1 MVNVPEGT
9 FKIRRHRNSK
19 KNLTD
24 VKVEM
29 FQVVGEDVSS
39 VKKLI
44 TIGELC
50 HDNEDMMV
58 PNAKYHELMSCV
70 AQDGDHDDSLASGTK
85 ILYDGAEFIS
95 YPDCDEQI
103 PLLANARAHAQ
114 EAKTASAT
122 ATKKEAKTISAPA
135 TKKEAKTASAPAT
148 KKEANTAS
156 APATKKE
163 KKASP
168 STAKAKKGK
177 AATASSEAQEVKAAA
192 STRVQKE
199 ESATASATE
208 PDENIAAE
216 FNSATDDDSASAQE
230 SSHERVII
238 HSDLPETISNQVTE
252 NIKAKT
258 KGDLIIRTASLT
270 PDASR
275 SSNGYGNPFFNTD
288 MYEDED
294 DDDDIYVPEYL
305 DDDDDDDMFVSSL
318 FDDDDDDDDDMFV
331 SSLFDDDDD
340 EEYLDPES
348 LGALM
353 AQIRRENPDVF
364 NFIEFLAMEMK
375 NHIEDTAGMPAKDVI
390 SKLNEIQIVQDEP
403 GGEWR
408 LSMQPT
414 DEHFAIFEKFGR
426 SRKQV
431 MDKLNNDLLKLN
443 KKEKAKAKN
452 AKPNRERRGKRRHK

>member
-1 MVNVPEGT
+1 MTESMVIVPEQA

-70 AQDGDHDDSLASGTK
+70 AHDSDHDDSLASGTK
-85 ILYDGAEFIS
+85 ILYAGAEYIS
-95 YPDCDEQI
+95 YPECNEQM
-103 PLLANARAHAQ
+103 PLLAAAHAAEQ
-114 EAKTASAT
+114 KAKIAPAS
-122 ATKKEAKTISAPA
+122 ATKKEHKS
-135 TKKEAKTASAPAT
+135 
-148 KKEANTAS
+148 
-156 APATKKE
+156 
-163 KKASP
+163 SP

-177 AATASSEAQEVKAAA
+177 AATASTQAHDEKAAA
-192 STRVQKE
+192 STRVQKKK
-199 ESATASATE
+199 SATASATE
-208 PDENIAAE
+208 PEEKTAAD

-230 SSHERVII
+230 SSNVKVII
-238 HSDLPETISNQVTE
+238 HSDLPETISKQVTE
-252 NIKAKT
+252 NIKAKA
-258 KGDLIIRTASLT
+258 KGNLIIKTASLT

-275 SSNGYGNPFFNTD
+275 SSNGYSNPFFNSD

-305 DDDDDDDMFVSSL
+305 DDDDDDMFVSSFFDDDDDDDMYVSSL
-318 FDDDDDDDDDMFV
+318 FDDDDDDYDY
-331 SSLFDDDDD
+331 DDDD

-348 LGALM
+348 LGGLLAEF
-353 AQIRRENPDVF
+353 RREHPEAF
-364 NFIEFLAMEMK
+364 EFFEFLAMEMK
-375 NHIEDTAGMPAKDVI
+375 NHIEGKAGMPAKDVF

-414 DEHFAIFEKFGR
+414 DEHFAIFERFGR
-426 SRKQV
+426 SRQQV
-431 MDKLNNDLLKLN
+431 MDKFNNDLLKLN

>member
-1 MVNVPEGT
+1 MTESMVIVPEQA

-29 FQVVGEDVSS
+29 FQVVGGDVSS

-58 PNAKYHELMSCV
+58 PNAKYHELMNCV
-70 AQDGDHDDSLASGTK
+70 AQDGDQDDSLASGTK
-85 ILYDGAEFIS
+85 ILYAGAEYIS
-95 YPDCDEQI
+95 YPDCDEQL
-103 PLLANARAHAQ
+103 PLLAHASATEQ
-114 EAKTASAT
+114 KAKTAPAS
-122 ATKKEAKTISAPA
+122 ATKKEQKS
-135 TKKEAKTASAPAT
+135 
-148 KKEANTAS
+148 
-156 APATKKE
+156 
-163 KKASP
+163 SP

-177 AATASSEAQEVKAAA
+177 AATASTQAQEEKAAA
-192 STRVQKE
+192 STRVQKKK
-199 ESATASATE
+199 SATASATE
-208 PDENIAAE
+208 PEEKTAAD
-216 FNSATDDDSASAQE
+216 FKLATDDDSASAQE
-230 SSHERVII
+230 SSNVKVII
-238 HSDLPETISNQVTE
+238 HSDLPETISKQVTE
-252 NIKAKT
+252 NIKAKA
-258 KGDLIIRTASLT
+258 KGNLIIKTASLT

-275 SSNGYGNPFFNTD
+275 SSNGYSNPFFNSD

-305 DDDDDDDMFVSSL
+305 DDEDDDDDMYVSSI
-318 FDDDDDDDDDMFV
+318 FDDDDDDYDY
-331 SSLFDDDDD
+331 DDDD

-353 AQIRRENPDVF
+353 AQIRRENPDAF
-364 NFIEFLAMEMK
+364 NLIEFIASQMR
-375 NHIEDTAGMPAKDVI
+375 NHIESKAGMPAKDVI
-390 SKLNEIQIVQDEP
+390 NKLNELQLVQDEP

-431 MDKLNNDLLKLN
+431 MDKFNNDLLKLN

>member
-1 MVNVPEGT
+1 MTESMVIVPEQA

-50 HDNEDMMV
+50 EDHDNMMV

-70 AQDGDHDDSLASGTK
+70 AQDGEHDDSLASGTK
-85 ILYDGAEFIS
+85 ILYDGAEYIS
-95 YPDCDEQI
+95 YPDCNEQI

-114 EAKTASAT
+114 EAKTASV
-122 ATKKEAKTISAPA
+122 SA
-135 TKKEAKTASAPAT
+135 TKKEAKTASA
-148 KKEANTAS
+148 S
-156 APATKKE
+156 AAKKE
-163 KKASP
+163 KKSSP

-177 AATASSEAQEVKAAA
+177 AATVSTEAQEVKAAA

-199 ESATASATE
+199 KSATASATE
-208 PDENIAAE
+208 PDEKIAAD
-216 FNSATDDDSASAQE
+216 FNSATDDDSASAKE
-230 SSHERVII
+230 SSNVRVII

-252 NIKAKT
+252 NIKAKA
-258 KGDLIIRTASLT
+258 KGGLIIKTGSLT

-275 SSNGYGNPFFNTD
+275 SSNGYDNPFFNTD

-305 DDDDDDDMFVSSL
+305 DDDDDDYDDMFVSSL
-318 FDDDDDDDDDMFV
+318 FDDDDDDDDMYV
-331 SSLFDDDDD
+331 SSFFDDDDADD

-348 LGALM
+348 LGGLLADF
-353 AQIRRENPDVF
+353 RREHPEAFDF
-364 NFIEFLAMEMK
+364 LEFLAMEMK
-375 NHIEDTAGMPAKDVI
+375 NHIEGKAGMPAKDVFT
-390 SKLNEIQIVQDEP
+390 KLNDLQIVQDEP
-403 GGEWR
+403 GGEWH

-426 SRKQV
+426 SRQQV
-431 MDKLNNDLLKLN
+431 MDKFNSEIRRLN
-443 KKEKAKAKN
+443 KKEKAKARN

>member
-1 MVNVPEGT
+1 MTESMVNVPEGT
-9 FKIRRHRNSK
+9 FKIRKHRNSK

-29 FQVVGEDVSS
+29 LQVVGEDVSS

-70 AQDGDHDDSLASGTK
+70 AQDGDHDDSLDSGTK
-85 ILYDGAEFIS
+85 ILYAGAEYIS
-95 YPDCDEQI
+95 YPDCNEQI

-114 EAKTASAT
+114 EAKTAPAS
-122 ATKKEAKTISAPA
+122 ATKKEQKS
-135 TKKEAKTASAPAT
+135 SL
-148 KKEANTAS
+148 
-156 APATKKE
+156 
-163 KKASP
+163 
-168 STAKAKKGK
+168 STTKAKKGK
-177 AATASSEAQEVKAAA
+177 TATASSEAPEVKAAA

-199 ESATASATE
+199 KAATASTTE
-208 PDENIAAE
+208 PEEKVAAD
-216 FNSATDDDSASAQE
+216 FNSATDDDSASVQE
-230 SSHERVII
+230 SSNYRVII

-252 NIKAKT
+252 NIKAKA
-258 KGDLIIRTASLT
+258 KGEIIIRTAPLT

-305 DDDDDDDMFVSSL
+305 DDDDDDDMYVSS
-318 FDDDDDDDDDMFV
+318 FFDDDEDDDDDDDAE
-331 SSLFDDDDD
+331 L
-340 EEYLDPES
+340 LDHES
-348 LGALM
+348 LGGLL
-353 AQIRRENPDVF
+353 AQIRRESPEAFD
-364 NFIEFLAMEMK
+364 FLELLASYMR
-375 NHIEDTAGMPAKDVI
+375 NHIEGKAGMPAQDVFN
-390 SKLNEIQIVQDEP
+390 KLNDLQIVQDEP
-403 GGEWR
+403 GGEWH

-426 SRKQV
+426 SRQQV
-431 MDKLNNDLLKLN
+431 MDKFNSEIRRLN
-443 KKEKAKAKN
+443 KKEKAKARN

>member
-1 MVNVPEGT
+1 MTESMVNVPEGT

-29 FQVVGEDVSS
+29 FQVVGEDVTS

-70 AQDGDHDDSLASGTK
+70 AQDGDHDDSLDSGTK
-85 ILYDGAEFIS
+85 ILYAGAEYIS
-95 YPDCDEQI
+95 YPDCNEQI

-114 EAKTASAT
+114 EAKTAPAS
-122 ATKKEAKTISAPA
+122 ATKKEQKS
-135 TKKEAKTASAPAT
+135 SL
-148 KKEANTAS
+148 
-156 APATKKE
+156 
-163 KKASP
+163 

-177 AATASSEAQEVKAAA
+177 AATASSEAKDEKAAA
-192 STRVQKE
+192 STRAQKE
-199 ESATASATE
+199 KAATASATKPE
-208 PDENIAAE
+208 EKVAAD

-230 SSHERVII
+230 SSNYRVII

-252 NIKAKT
+252 NIKAKA
-258 KGDLIIRTASLT
+258 KGGLVIKTAPLT

-275 SSNGYGNPFFNTD
+275 SSNGYDNPFFNTD
-288 MYEDED
+288 MHEDED

-305 DDDDDDDMFVSSL
+305 DNDDDDDMYVSSFFDDDDDDDDDDDMYVSSL
-318 FDDDDDDDDDMFV
+318 FDDDDDDDDDDAEF
-331 SSLFDDDDD
+331 
-340 EEYLDPES
+340 LDHES
-348 LGALM
+348 LGGLL
-353 AQIRRENPDVF
+353 AQIRRESPEAFD
-364 NFIEFLAMEMK
+364 FLELLASYMR
-375 NHIEDTAGMPAKDVI
+375 NHIEGKAGMPAKDVFN
-390 SKLNEIQIVQDEP
+390 KLNDLQIVQDEP
-403 GGEWR
+403 GGEWH

-426 SRKQV
+426 SRQQV
-431 MDKLNNDLLKLN
+431 MDKFNSEIRRLN
-443 KKEKAKAKN
+443 KKEKAKARN

>member
-1 MVNVPEGT
+1 MTESMVNVPEGT

-19 KNLTD
+19 KNLTE

-70 AQDGDHDDSLASGTK
+70 AQDGDHDDALASGTK
-85 ILYDGAEFIS
+85 ILYAGAEYIS

-114 EAKTASAT
+114 EAKTAPVS

-148 KKEANTAS
+148 KKEQKS
-156 APATKKE
+156 
-163 KKASP
+163 SP

-192 STRVQKE
+192 STRVKKE
-199 ESATASATE
+199 KSATASATE
-208 PDENIAAE
+208 PDENIAAD

-318 FDDDDDDDDDMFV
+318 FDDDDYDY
-331 SSLFDDDDD
+331 DDDD

>member
-1 MVNVPEGT
+1 MTESMVNVPEGT
-9 FKIRRHRNSK
+9 FKIRKHRNSK

-29 FQVVGEDVSS
+29 LQVVGEDVSS

-70 AQDGDHDDSLASGTK
+70 AQDGDHDDSLDSGTK
-85 ILYDGAEFIS
+85 ILYAGAEYIS
-95 YPDCDEQI
+95 YPDCNEQI

-114 EAKTASAT
+114 EAKTAPAS
-122 ATKKEAKTISAPA
+122 ATKKEQKS
-135 TKKEAKTASAPAT
+135 SL
-148 KKEANTAS
+148 
-156 APATKKE
+156 
-163 KKASP
+163 
-168 STAKAKKGK
+168 STTKAKKGK
-177 AATASSEAQEVKAAA
+177 TATASSEAPEVKAAA

-199 ESATASATE
+199 KAATASTTE
-208 PDENIAAE
+208 PEEKVAAD
-216 FNSATDDDSASAQE
+216 FNSATDDDSASVQE
-230 SSHERVII
+230 SSNYRVII

-252 NIKAKT
+252 NIKAKA
-258 KGDLIIRTASLT
+258 KGEIIIRTAPLT

-305 DDDDDDDMFVSSL
+305 DDDDDDDMYVSS
-318 FDDDDDDDDDMFV
+318 FFDDDEDDDDDDDAEF
-331 SSLFDDDDD
+331 
-340 EEYLDPES
+340 LDHES
-348 LGALM
+348 LGGLL
-353 AQIRRENPDVF
+353 AQIRRESPEAFD
-364 NFIEFLAMEMK
+364 FLELLASYMR
-375 NHIEDTAGMPAKDVI
+375 NHIEGKAGMPAQDVFN
-390 SKLNEIQIVQDEP
+390 KLNDLQIVQDEP
-403 GGEWR
+403 GGEWH

-426 SRKQV
+426 SRQQV
-431 MDKLNNDLLKLN
+431 MDKFNSEIRRLN
-443 KKEKAKAKN
+443 KKEKAKARN

>member
-1 MVNVPEGT
+1 MTESMVNVPEGT
-9 FKIRRHRNSK
+9 FKIRKHRNSK

-58 PNAKYHELMSCV
+58 PNAKYHELMSGV
-70 AQDGDHDDSLASGTK
+70 AKDGDHDDSLASGTK
-85 ILYDGAEFIS
+85 ILYAGAEYIS
-95 YPDCDEQI
+95 YPDCNEQI

-114 EAKTASAT
+114 EAKTASAS
-122 ATKKEAKTISAPA
+122 ATKKDAKS
-135 TKKEAKTASAPAT
+135 
-148 KKEANTAS
+148 
-156 APATKKE
+156 
-163 KKASP
+163 SP

-177 AATASSEAQEVKAAA
+177 AATASSEAQEEKAAA

-199 ESATASATE
+199 KSATASATKKE
-208 PDENIAAE
+208 EKVAAD

-230 SSHERVII
+230 SSNERVII

-252 NIKAKT
+252 NIKAKA
-258 KGDLIIRTASLT
+258 KGGLIIKTGSLT

-275 SSNGYGNPFFNTD
+275 SSNGYDNPLFNTD

-305 DDDDDDDMFVSSL
+305 DDDDDDMYVSSF
-318 FDDDDDDDDDMFV
+318 FDDDDDDDDDDAAEF
-331 SSLFDDDDD
+331 
-340 EEYLDPES
+340 LDHES
-348 LGALM
+348 LGGLL
-353 AQIRRENPDVF
+353 AQIRRESPEAFD
-364 NFIEFLAMEMK
+364 FLELLASYMR
-375 NHIEDTAGMPAKDVI
+375 NHIEGKAGMPAKDVFN
-390 SKLNEIQIVQDEP
+390 KLNDLQIVQDEP
-403 GGEWR
+403 GGEWH

-414 DEHFAIFEKFGR
+414 EEHFAIFEKFGK
-426 SRKQV
+426 SRQQV
-431 MDKLNNDLLKLN
+431 MDKFNSEIRRLN
-443 KKEKAKAKN
+443 KKEKAKARN

>member
-1 MVNVPEGT
+1 MTESMVNVPEGT
-9 FKIRRHRNSK
+9 FKIRKHRNSK

-58 PNAKYHELMSCV
+58 PNAKYHELMSFV
-70 AQDGDHDDSLASGTK
+70 AQDSDHDDSLASGTK
-85 ILYDGAEFIS
+85 ILYAGAEYIS
-95 YPDCDEQI
+95 YPDCNEQM
-103 PLLANARAHAQ
+103 PLLAVAHAAEQ
-114 EAKTASAT
+114 KAKIAPAS
-122 ATKKEAKTISAPA
+122 ATKKEQKS
-135 TKKEAKTASAPAT
+135 S
-148 KKEANTAS
+148 S
-156 APATKKE
+156 
-163 KKASP
+163 

-199 ESATASATE
+199 KSATASATE
-208 PDENIAAE
+208 PEEKIAAD

-230 SSHERVII
+230 SSNQRVII

-252 NIKAKT
+252 NIKAKA
-258 KGDLIIRTASLT
+258 KGGLIIKTGSLT

-275 SSNGYGNPFFNTD
+275 SSNGYDNPFFNSD

-305 DDDDDDDMFVSSL
+305 DDDDDYDDMYVSSFFDDDDDDDDMYVSSL
-318 FDDDDDDDDDMFV
+318 FDDDDDDDDDAEF
-331 SSLFDDDDD
+331 
-340 EEYLDPES
+340 LDHES
-348 LGALM
+348 LGGLL
-353 AQIRRENPDVF
+353 AQIRRESPEAFD
-364 NFIEFLAMEMK
+364 FLELLASHMR
-375 NHIEDTAGMPAKDVI
+375 NHIEGKAGMPAKDVFN
-390 SKLNEIQIVQDEP
+390 KLNDLQIVQDEP
-403 GGEWR
+403 GGEWH

-414 DEHFAIFEKFGR
+414 DEHFAIFEKFGK
-426 SRKQV
+426 SRQQV
-431 MDKLNNDLLKLN
+431 MDKFNSEIRRLN
-443 KKEKAKAKN
+443 KKEKAKARN
-452 AKPNRERRGKRRHK
+452 AKPNRERRGKRRQK

>member
-1 MVNVPEGT
+1 MTESMVNVPDGT

-29 FQVVGEDVSS
+29 FQVGGEDVSS

-70 AQDGDHDDSLASGTK
+70 AQVGDHDNSLASGTK
-85 ILYDGAEFIS
+85 ILYAGAEYIS
-95 YPDCDEQI
+95 YPECNEQM
-103 PLLANARAHAQ
+103 PLLAAAHAAEQ
-114 EAKTASAT
+114 KAKIAPAS
-122 ATKKEAKTISAPA
+122 ATKKEQKS
-135 TKKEAKTASAPAT
+135 
-148 KKEANTAS
+148 
-156 APATKKE
+156 
-163 KKASP
+163 SP

-177 AATASSEAQEVKAAA
+177 AATASTQAHDEKAAA

-199 ESATASATE
+199 KSATASATE
-208 PDENIAAE
+208 PEEKVTAD
-216 FNSATDDDSASAQE
+216 FNSATDADSASAQE
-230 SSHERVII
+230 SSNVKVII

-252 NIKAKT
+252 NIKAKA
-258 KGDLIIRTASLT
+258 KGGLIIKTGSLT

-275 SSNGYGNPFFNTD
+275 SSNGYDNPFFNTD

-305 DDDDDDDMFVSSL
+305 DDDDDDDMYVSSFFDDDDDDDMYVSSL
-318 FDDDDDDDDDMFV
+318 FDDDDYDYD
-331 SSLFDDDDD
+331 DDDDD

-353 AQIRRENPDVF
+353 AQIRRENPDAF
-364 NFIEFLAMEMK
+364 NLIEFIASQMR
-375 NHIEDTAGMPAKDVI
+375 NHIESKAGMPAKDVI
-390 SKLNEIQIVQDEP
+390 NKLNEIQLVQDEP

-414 DEHFAIFEKFGR
+414 DEHFALFEKLGR

>member
-1 MVNVPEGT
+1 MSKSKC
-9 FKIRRHRNSK
+9 FKWEVRTSALSK
-19 KNLTD
+19 
-24 VKVEM
+24 
-29 FQVVGEDVSS
+29 SS
-39 VKKLI
+39 
-44 TIGELC
+44 
-50 HDNEDMMV
+50 
-58 PNAKYHELMSCV
+58 NAKYHELMNCV
-70 AQDGDHDDSLASGTK
+70 AEDGDHDDSLASGTK
-85 ILYDGAEFIS
+85 ILYAGAEYIS

-114 EAKTASAT
+114 EAKTAPAS
-122 ATKKEAKTISAPA
+122 ATKKEAK
-135 TKKEAKTASAPAT
+135 
-148 KKEANTAS
+148 TAS

-192 STRVQKE
+192 STRVKKE
-199 ESATASATE
+199 KSATVSATE
-208 PDENIAAE
+208 PDENIAAD

-318 FDDDDDDDDDMFV
+318 FDDDDDDDDMFV

-340 EEYLDPES
+340 EYLDPES

>member
-1 MVNVPEGT
+1 MTESMVIVPEQA

-19 KNLTD
+19 KNLTE

-29 FQVVGEDVSS
+29 FQVGGEDVSS

-70 AQDGDHDDSLASGTK
+70 AQDGDHDDSLSSGTK
-85 ILYDGAEFIS
+85 ILYAGAEYIS
-95 YPDCDEQI
+95 YPECNEQM
-103 PLLANARAHAQ
+103 PLLAAAHATEQ
-114 EAKTASAT
+114 KAK
-122 ATKKEAKTISAPA
+122 IAPA
-135 TKKEAKTASAPAT
+135 S
-148 KKEANTAS
+148 
-156 APATKKE
+156 ATKKE
-163 KKASP
+163 KKSSP

-177 AATASSEAQEVKAAA
+177 AATASTQAQEEKAAA
-192 STRVQKE
+192 STRVQKKK
-199 ESATASATE
+199 SATASATE
-208 PDENIAAE
+208 PEEKVAAD
-216 FNSATDDDSASAQE
+216 FKSATDDDSASDQE
-230 SSHERVII
+230 SSNVKVII
-238 HSDLPETISNQVTE
+238 HSDLPETISKQVTE
-252 NIKAKT
+252 NIKAKA
-258 KGDLIIRTASLT
+258 KGNLIIKTASLT

-275 SSNGYGNPFFNTD
+275 SSNGYSNPFFNSD

-305 DDDDDDDMFVSSL
+305 DDDDDDDMYVSSI
-318 FDDDDDDDDDMFV
+318 FDDDDDDDDMYA
-331 SSLFDDDDD
+331 SSLFDDDDNDDHYDYDDDDDDD

-353 AQIRRENPDVF
+353 AQIRRENPDAF
-364 NFIEFLAMEMK
+364 NLIEFIASQMR
-375 NHIEDTAGMPAKDVI
+375 NHIESKAGMPAKDVI
-390 SKLNEIQIVQDEP
+390 NKLNELQLVQDEP

-414 DEHFAIFEKFGR
+414 DEHFAIFEKLGR
-426 SRKQV
+426 SRQQV

>member
-1 MVNVPEGT
+1 MTESMVIVPEQA

-29 FQVVGEDVSS
+29 FQVVGDDVSS

-70 AQDGDHDDSLASGTK
+70 VQDGDHDDSLASGTK
-85 ILYDGAEFIS
+85 ILYAGAEYIS
-95 YPDCDEQI
+95 YPECNEQL
-103 PLLANARAHAQ
+103 PLLAHAHASEQ
-114 EAKTASAT
+114 KAKTAPVSA
-122 ATKKEAKTISAPA
+122 AKKEH
-135 TKKEAKTASAPAT
+135 
-148 KKEANTAS
+148 
-156 APATKKE
+156 
-163 KKASP
+163 KASP

-177 AATASSEAQEVKAAA
+177 AATVSTQAQEVKAAA

-199 ESATASATE
+199 KSATASATE
-208 PDENIAAE
+208 PEEKIAAD
-216 FNSATDDDSASAQE
+216 FNSATDADSASAQE
-230 SSHERVII
+230 SSNVKVII
-238 HSDLPETISNQVTE
+238 HSDLPETISKQVTE
-252 NIKAKT
+252 NIKAKV
-258 KGDLIIRTASLT
+258 KGDLIIKTASLT

-275 SSNGYGNPFFNTD
+275 SSNGYSNPFFNSD

-305 DDDDDDDMFVSSL
+305 DDDDDDIYVPEYLDDDDDDMCVSSI
-318 FDDDDDDDDDMFV
+318 FDDDDDDDDMYA
-331 SSLFDDDDD
+331 SSLFDDDDYDYDDDDDDDDD
-340 EEYLDPES
+340 EFLDPES

-353 AQIRRENPDVF
+353 AQIRRENPDAF
-364 NFIEFLAMEMK
+364 NLIEFIASQMR
-375 NHIEDTAGMPAKDVI
+375 NHIESKAGMPAKDVI
-390 SKLNEIQIVQDEP
+390 NKLNEIQLVQDEP
-403 GGEWR
+403 GCEWR

-414 DEHFAIFEKFGR
+414 DEHFAIFEKLGR

>member
-1 MVNVPEGT
+1 MTESMVNVPDGT

-29 FQVVGEDVSS
+29 FQVGGEDVSS

-85 ILYDGAEFIS
+85 ILYAGAEYIS
-95 YPDCDEQI
+95 YPDFNEQT
-103 PLLANARAHAQ
+103 PLLATARAHAQ
-114 EAKTASAT
+114 EAKTASA
-122 ATKKEAKTISAPA
+122 S
-135 TKKEAKTASAPAT
+135 
-148 KKEANTAS
+148 
-156 APATKKE
+156 ATKKE

-177 AATASSEAQEVKAAA
+177 EATASTQAHDEKAAA
-192 STRVQKE
+192 STRVQKKK
-199 ESATASATE
+199 SATASATE
-208 PDENIAAE
+208 PEEKVAADI
-216 FNSATDDDSASAQE
+216 NSATDDDSASAQE
-230 SSHERVII
+230 SSNERIII
-238 HSDLPETISNQVTE
+238 HSDLPETISKQVTE
-252 NIKAKT
+252 NIKAKA
-258 KGDLIIRTASLT
+258 KGGLIIKTGSLT

-275 SSNGYGNPFFNTD
+275 SSNGYDNPLFNTD

-294 DDDDIYVPEYL
+294 DDEDIYVPEYL
-305 DDDDDDDMFVSSL
+305 DDDDDYDDMYVSSFFDDDDDDDDMYVSSL
-318 FDDDDDDDDDMFV
+318 FDDDDDDDDDAEF
-331 SSLFDDDDD
+331 
-340 EEYLDPES
+340 LDPES
-348 LGALM
+348 LGGLL
-353 AQIRRENPDVF
+353 AQIRRESPEAFD
-364 NFIEFLAMEMK
+364 FLELLASHMR
-375 NHIEDTAGMPAKDVI
+375 NHIEGKAGMPAKDVFN
-390 SKLNEIQIVQDEP
+390 KLNDLQIVQDEP
-403 GGEWR
+403 GGEWH

-414 DEHFAIFEKFGR
+414 EEHFAIFEKFGR

-431 MDKLNNDLLKLN
+431 MDKFNSEIRRLN
-443 KKEKAKAKN
+443 KKEKAKARN

>member
-1 MVNVPEGT
+1 MTESMVNVPEGT

-29 FQVVGEDVSS
+29 FQVAGEDVSS

-85 ILYDGAEFIS
+85 ILYAGAEYIS
-95 YPDCDEQI
+95 YPDLNEQI
-103 PLLANARAHAQ
+103 PLLATARAHAQ
-114 EAKTASAT
+114 EAKTASAS
-122 ATKKEAKTISAPA
+122 ATKKEAKS
-135 TKKEAKTASAPAT
+135 
-148 KKEANTAS
+148 
-156 APATKKE
+156 
-163 KKASP
+163 SP

-177 AATASSEAQEVKAAA
+177 AATASSEAPDEKAAA
-192 STRVQKE
+192 STRVQKKK
-199 ESATASATE
+199 SATASATE
-208 PDENIAAE
+208 PEEKVTAD
-216 FNSATDDDSASAQE
+216 FNSATDADSASAQE
-230 SSHERVII
+230 SSNVKVII
-238 HSDLPETISNQVTE
+238 HSDLPETISKQVTE
-252 NIKAKT
+252 NIKAKA
-258 KGDLIIRTASLT
+258 KGNLIIKTASLT

-275 SSNGYGNPFFNTD
+275 SSNGYSNPFFNSD

-305 DDDDDDDMFVSSL
+305 DDDDDDDMYVSSIFDDDDDDDDMYVSSL
-318 FDDDDDDDDDMFV
+318 FDDDDYDY
-331 SSLFDDDDD
+331 DDD

-353 AQIRRENPDVF
+353 AQIRRENPDAF
-364 NFIEFLAMEMK
+364 NLIEFIASQMR
-375 NHIEDTAGMPAKDVI
+375 NHIESKAGMPAKDVI
-390 SKLNEIQIVQDEP
+390 NKLNEIQLVQDEP

-414 DEHFAIFEKFGR
+414 DEHFALFEKLGR

>member
-50 HDNEDMMV
+50 EDHDNMMV
-58 PNAKYHELMSCV
+58 PNAKYHELMSGV
-70 AQDGDHDDSLASGTK
+70 AKEGDHDDSLASGTK
-85 ILYDGAEFIS
+85 ILYAGAEYIS
-95 YPDCDEQI
+95 YPDINEQI
-103 PLLANARAHAQ
+103 PLLATARAHAQ
-114 EAKTASAT
+114 EAKTASAS
-122 ATKKEAKTISAPA
+122 ATKKDAKS
-135 TKKEAKTASAPAT
+135 
-148 KKEANTAS
+148 
-156 APATKKE
+156 
-163 KKASP
+163 SP

-177 AATASSEAQEVKAAA
+177 AATVSTEAQEVKAAA

-199 ESATASATE
+199 KSATASATE
-208 PDENIAAE
+208 PEEKIAAD
-216 FNSATDDDSASAQE
+216 FNSATDADSASAQE
-230 SSHERVII
+230 SSNVKVII
-238 HSDLPETISNQVTE
+238 HSDLPETISKQVTE
-252 NIKAKT
+252 NIKAKA
-258 KGDLIIRTASLT
+258 KGGLIIKTGSLT

-275 SSNGYGNPFFNTD
+275 STNGYDNPFFNTD

-305 DDDDDDDMFVSSL
+305 DDDDDMFVSSL

-331 SSLFDDDDD
+331 SSLFDDDDYD
-340 EEYLDPES
+340 YDDDDDEYLDPES

-431 MDKLNNDLLKLN
+431 MDKFNNDLLKLN

>member
-1 MVNVPEGT
+1 MTESMVNVPEGT
-9 FKIRRHRNSK
+9 FKIRKHRNSK

-29 FQVVGEDVSS
+29 YQVVGEDVTS

-50 HDNEDMMV
+50 EDNEDMMV
-58 PNAKYHELMSCV
+58 PNAKYHELMSGV
-70 AQDGDHDDSLASGTK
+70 AKDVAHDDSLASGTK
-85 ILYDGAEFIS
+85 ILYAGAEYIS
-95 YPDCDEQI
+95 YPDINEQI
-103 PLLANARAHAQ
+103 PLLATARAHAQ
-114 EAKTASAT
+114 EAKTASAS
-122 ATKKEAKTISAPA
+122 ATKKDAKS
-135 TKKEAKTASAPAT
+135 
-148 KKEANTAS
+148 
-156 APATKKE
+156 
-163 KKASP
+163 SP

-177 AATASSEAQEVKAAA
+177 AATASSEAQEEKAAA
-192 STRVQKE
+192 STRVQKKK
-199 ESATASATE
+199 SATASATE
-208 PDENIAAE
+208 PEEKTAAD
-216 FNSATDDDSASAQE
+216 FKSATDDDSASAKE
-230 SSHERVII
+230 SSNDRVII

-252 NIKAKT
+252 NIKAKA
-258 KGDLIIRTASLT
+258 KGGLIIKTGSLT

-275 SSNGYGNPFFNTD
+275 SSNGYDNPFFNTD

-305 DDDDDDDMFVSSL
+305 DDDDDDDMYVSSIFDDEDEDDDDDMYVSSL
-318 FDDDDDDDDDMFV
+318 FDDDDDDY
-331 SSLFDDDDD
+331 DDDD

-353 AQIRRENPDVF
+353 AQIRRENPDAF
-364 NFIEFLAMEMK
+364 NLIEFIASQMR
-375 NHIEDTAGMPAKDVI
+375 NHIESKAGMPAKDVI

-414 DEHFAIFEKFGR
+414 DEHFALFEKLGR

>member
-1 MVNVPEGT
+1 MTESMVIVPEQA

-29 FQVVGEDVSS
+29 FQVVGGDVSS

-70 AQDGDHDDSLASGTK
+70 AQDSDHDDSLASGTK
-85 ILYDGAEFIS
+85 ILYAGAEYIS
-95 YPDCDEQI
+95 YPECNEQM
-103 PLLANARAHAQ
+103 PLLAAAHAAEQ
-114 EAKTASAT
+114 KAKIAPAS
-122 ATKKEAKTISAPA
+122 ATKKEHKS
-135 TKKEAKTASAPAT
+135 
-148 KKEANTAS
+148 
-156 APATKKE
+156 
-163 KKASP
+163 SP

-177 AATASSEAQEVKAAA
+177 AATASTKAQAEKAAA

-199 ESATASATE
+199 KSATASATE
-208 PDENIAAE
+208 PEEKTAAD
-216 FNSATDDDSASAQE
+216 FNSATDADSASAQE
-230 SSHERVII
+230 SSNVKVII

-252 NIKAKT
+252 NIKAKA
-258 KGDLIIRTASLT
+258 KGGLIIKTGSLT

-275 SSNGYGNPFFNTD
+275 SSNGYDNPFFNTD

-305 DDDDDDDMFVSSL
+305 DDDDDDDMYVSSIFDDEDEDDDDDMYVSSL
-318 FDDDDDDDDDMFV
+318 FDDDDDDY
-331 SSLFDDDDD
+331 DDDD

-353 AQIRRENPDVF
+353 EQIRRENPDAF
-364 NFIEFLAMEMK
+364 NLIEFIASQMR
-375 NHIEDTAGMPAKDVI
+375 NHIESKAGMPAKDVI
-390 SKLNEIQIVQDEP
+390 NKLNEIQLVQDEP

-414 DEHFAIFEKFGR
+414 DEHFALFEKLGR

>member
-58 PNAKYHELMSCV
+58 PNAKYHELMSGV
-70 AQDGDHDDSLASGTK
+70 AKEGDHDDSLASGTK
-85 ILYDGAEFIS
+85 ILYAGAEYIS
-95 YPDCDEQI
+95 YPDINEQI
-103 PLLANARAHAQ
+103 PLLATARAHAQ
-114 EAKTASAT
+114 EAKTASAS
-122 ATKKEAKTISAPA
+122 ATKKDAKS
-135 TKKEAKTASAPAT
+135 
-148 KKEANTAS
+148 
-156 APATKKE
+156 
-163 KKASP
+163 SP

-177 AATASSEAQEVKAAA
+177 AATASSEAQEEKAAA

-199 ESATASATE
+199 KSATASATKKE
-208 PDENIAAE
+208 EKVAAD

-230 SSHERVII
+230 SSNERVII

-252 NIKAKT
+252 NIKAKA
-258 KGDLIIRTASLT
+258 KGGLVIKTASLT

-275 SSNGYGNPFFNTD
+275 SSNGYDNPLFNTD

-305 DDDDDDDMFVSSL
+305 DDDDDDMYVSSL
-318 FDDDDDDDDDMFV
+318 FDDDDDDDDDAEF
-331 SSLFDDDDD
+331 
-340 EEYLDPES
+340 LDHES
-348 LGALM
+348 LGGLL
-353 AQIRRENPDVF
+353 AQIRRESPEAFD
-364 NFIEFLAMEMK
+364 FLELLASYMR
-375 NHIEDTAGMPAKDVI
+375 NHIEGKAGMPAKDVFN
-390 SKLNEIQIVQDEP
+390 KLNDLQIVQDEP
-403 GGEWR
+403 GGEWH

-414 DEHFAIFEKFGR
+414 EEHFAIFEKFGK
-426 SRKQV
+426 SRQQV
-431 MDKLNNDLLKLN
+431 MDKFNSEIRRLN
-443 KKEKAKAKN
+443 KKEKAKARN

>member
-58 PNAKYHELMSCV
+58 PNAKYHELMSGV
-70 AQDGDHDDSLASGTK
+70 AKEGDHDDSLASGTK
-85 ILYDGAEFIS
+85 ILYAGAEYIS
-95 YPDCDEQI
+95 YPDINEQI
-103 PLLANARAHAQ
+103 PLLATARAHAQ
-114 EAKTASAT
+114 EAKTASAS
-122 ATKKEAKTISAPA
+122 ATKKDAKS
-135 TKKEAKTASAPAT
+135 
-148 KKEANTAS
+148 
-156 APATKKE
+156 
-163 KKASP
+163 SP

-177 AATASSEAQEVKAAA
+177 AATASSEAQEEKAAA

-199 ESATASATE
+199 KSATASATKKE
-208 PDENIAAE
+208 EKVAAD

-230 SSHERVII
+230 SSNQRVII

-252 NIKAKT
+252 NIKAKA
-258 KGDLIIRTASLT
+258 KGGLVIKTASLT

-275 SSNGYGNPFFNTD
+275 SSNGYDNPLFNTD

-305 DDDDDDDMFVSSL
+305 DDDDDDMYVSSFFDDDDDDDDMYVSSL
-318 FDDDDDDDDDMFV
+318 FDDDDDDDDDDAAEF
-331 SSLFDDDDD
+331 
-340 EEYLDPES
+340 LDHES
-348 LGALM
+348 LGGLL
-353 AQIRRENPDVF
+353 AQIRRESPEAFD
-364 NFIEFLAMEMK
+364 FLELLASYMR
-375 NHIEDTAGMPAKDVI
+375 NHIEGKAGMPAKDVFN
-390 SKLNEIQIVQDEP
+390 KLNDLQIVQDEP

-414 DEHFAIFEKFGR
+414 DEHFAIFEKFGK
-426 SRKQV
+426 SRQQV
-431 MDKLNNDLLKLN
+431 MDKFNSEIRRLN
-443 KKEKAKAKN
+443 KKEKAKARN